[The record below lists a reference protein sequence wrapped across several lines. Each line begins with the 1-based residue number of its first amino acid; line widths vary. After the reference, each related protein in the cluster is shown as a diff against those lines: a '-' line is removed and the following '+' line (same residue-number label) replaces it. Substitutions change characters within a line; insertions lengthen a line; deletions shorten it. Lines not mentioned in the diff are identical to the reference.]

1 MVLERAVKSEQK
13 LKEKEHSKSKE
24 EYGYKHGAKKSMI
37 YLRNFKELSMARTKG
52 LGVEEDKNGR
62 NLQGA
67 NEEETCT

>member
-1 MVLERAVKSEQK
+1 M
-13 LKEKEHSKSKE
+13 SKE